1 MPEGALLRVC
11 AWVAYRGGYYN
22 TVKFILGIGV
32 VVVVVGVV
40 VVVVV
45 GVVVVVVV
53 GVVVVVVVGVVVV
66 VVVGV
71 VVVVVVGVVVV
82 VVVGVVV
89 VVVVLVVVVV
99 VEVVGRTGGY
109 FGANIT
115 IHAQNKHNKTNV
127 HQSPNMCTCLY
138 I

>member
-45 GVVVVVVV
+45 GVVVVVV
-53 GVVVVVVVGVVVV
+53 
-66 VVVGV
+66 GV

-109 FGANIT
+109 FGAKII
-115 IHAQNKHNKTNV
+115 IHAQNKRNKTNV

-138 I
+138 IRIYMYIIHSTAIA